1 MSPLLDSEKS
11 VEKKIEHLQPVIVV
25 ESKIYLYIYIYRYN

>member
-11 VEKKIEHLQPVIVV
+11 IEKKVEHSQPIVV
-25 ESKIYLYIYIYRYN
+25 ESKSSVLFRY

>member
-11 VEKKIEHLQPVIVV
+11 IEKKIEHIHPVV
-25 ESKIYLYIYIYRYN
+25 ESKVILFYIIR